1 MPAKSKIERLPD
13 EQRSKIDKLLQ
24 SPTTTLD
31 DIVEMVAQMG
41 IDDGISRSSLHR
53 RQVKLSVVGERIRR
67 SREMAESLVSR
78 FGDEPD
84 AKVARLNM
92 QFLHSAIMDILSEA
106 DEDGAP
112 VTLEPKQVAALAR
125 AVSELARAEKADSER
140 TIQMQ
145 HEAAKRAATTV
156 IDGVQAELKKNK
168 QPGLSSEALANIWKG
183 VGLPAPGGAPK
194 S

>member
-13 EQRSKIDKLLQ
+13 EQRAQIDKLLQ

-31 DIVEMVAQMG
+31 DVVELVGQMG

-106 DEDGAP
+106 DDDGAP
-112 VTLEPKQVAALAR
+112 VTLEPNQVAALAR

-140 TIQMQ
+140 TIRMQ
-145 HEAAKRAATTV
+145 QEAAKTAATKV
-156 IDGVQAELKKNK
+156 IEGVQENLKKNN
-168 QPGLSSEALANIWKG
+168 QPGLSAETVDKLWEAIGIK
-183 VGLPAPGGAPK
+183 K
-194 S
+194 

>member
-13 EQRSKIDKLLQ
+13 EQRGKIDKLLQ
-24 SPTTTLD
+24 NPQTTLD
-31 DIVEMVAQMG
+31 DVVELVGQMG

-53 RQVKLSVVGERIRR
+53 RQQKLSVVGERIRR

-84 AKVARLNM
+84 TKVARLNI

-106 DEDGAP
+106 DDEGAP
-112 VTLEPKQVAALAR
+112 VTLEPKQAAALAR

-140 TIQMQ
+140 LLKVKQTLGKDVRGKIDQI
-145 HEAAKRAATTV
+145 AADA
-156 IDGVQAELKKNK
+156 
-168 QPGLSSEALANIWKG
+168 S
-183 VGLPAPGGAPK
+183 APGAEKQDAKAILKRIREEVYGIFDEPPK
-194 S
+194 